1 MTVKI
6 YKEVEVEIDI
16 EDEFYNLS
24 TSDQKKIINNAGS
37 WRDFFDEDEVL
48 NDIEVNTML
57 EKLSDNDLK
66 EELAKRSLLWR
77 ELNE

>member
-1 MTVKI
+1 MIRI

-24 TSDQKKIINNAGS
+24 TSDQKKIINSAGG

-48 NDIEVNTML
+48 NDIEVNTLL
-57 EKLSDNDLK
+57 EKLSDTDLK

-77 ELNE
+77 ELSE

>member
-1 MTVKI
+1 MSLRI
-6 YKEVEVEIDI
+6 YKEVKVKIDI
-16 EDEFYNLS
+16 ENEFCNLS
-24 TSDQKKIINNAGS
+24 TYDQKKIIYNAGG

-48 NDIEVNTML
+48 NDIEVNTLL